1 MWTIVSKELRELIRL
16 LPVGLVLLGVAVWFS
31 LPREIY
37 DSPNPA
43 LIACCAGLF
52 AVLLAA
58 MQGFFDFSD
67 RQRGFLFHRS
77 LSHAR
82 IMYGKVSA
90 ALIVYLIA
98 VALPLGCMAVYF
110 ARMGPEYLPV
120 HPIQVLPILAV
131 CLAGFAMHPAT
142 LFTIDR
148 EAKWLGTRLL
158 PLPLAIAGV
167 FFMAVAIAAGT
178 TSAIAIM
185 STLMVGLFIVLLL
198 ALQREHFA
206 RKLVLAGSAVTVVLT
221 AIIFGATLLGSL
233 ISSPSASYAEY
244 GIDEDGEL
252 WAFQSRYESSENG
265 YNALRVPMSGGRVE
279 SDRAVNLSGT
289 LPADFNPSSGS
300 NLAPLNANRQTLW
313 YLYGGAIGRKQVF
326 SVPPGIAL
334 IYEHGATPP
343 LQGIVSRS
351 GFQPSANAVGDPF
364 TGPAFTD
371 GMWASSALTAAGYDT
386 LWVDRKGV
394 YQFDRE
400 RGTITTLVELPV
412 ESATV
417 LVTEDFVA
425 EESADDAKVV
435 RLYVET
441 STQAYLFKLTDAAG
455 EANWFVSNSENRSR
469 PLPELQAVEER
480 TLPRLPKSLRIA
492 MLGMSADSSLVAF
505 ARYPNMQRA
514 VVANAPG
521 AEWKLEQLMPPDIEV
536 RGSRPSA
543 YMVVLTPPAA
553 LLVDVISFLI
563 YSAVNDLPSAVTF
576 NNPTDGVMPVVLL
589 VGVVAMVGWI
599 VLVWVLGRRRGF
611 STSKRVAWSLA
622 TLLAGPVGPLL
633 LIALYPP
640 VHREACPRCDRLR
653 QVDRGLCPHCAS
665 AWEAVQSEG
674 IEIIDFETRGNWA
687 AGRRTEASSSAPS
700 SR

>member
-16 LPVGLVLLGVAVWFS
+16 LPVGLLLLGVAVWLS
-31 LPREIY
+31 LPRGIHGT
-37 DSPNPA
+37 PNPA
-43 LIACCAGLF
+43 LIPSCSGLF

-82 IMYGKVSA
+82 IMYGKVLA

-142 LFTIDR
+142 LFTIER

-167 FFMAVAIAAGT
+167 FFMAVAIASRDYAFDTMFDAIAGVFFMAAIIAAGIP
-178 TSAIAIM
+178 SAIAIV
-185 STLMVGLFIVLLL
+185 SILLIGLFIVLLL

-206 RKLVLAGSAVTVVLT
+206 RKLVLAGGAVTVVLT
-221 AIIFGATLLGSL
+221 AIIFGATLLDSL

-252 WAFQSRYESSENG
+252 WAFQSRYEPSENG
-265 YNALRVPMSGGRVE
+265 YNVLRVPVSGGRVE
-279 SDRAVNLSGT
+279 SDRAVNLNGT
-289 LPADFNPSSGS
+289 LPEDFNPSSGS

-351 GFQPSANAVGDPF
+351 EFHPSANAVGDPF
-364 TGPAFTD
+364 TGPAFTE

-400 RGTITTLVELPV
+400 RGTITALVELPV

-417 LVTEDFVA
+417 LVTADFAAED
-425 EESADDAKVV
+425 SADGAKVV

-441 STQAYLFKLTDAAG
+441 STQAHLFKLTDATG
-455 EANWFVSNSENRSR
+455 EANWFLSNSENRSR

-480 TLPRLPKSLRIA
+480 TLPRLP
-492 MLGMSADSSLVAF
+492 
-505 ARYPNMQRA
+505 
-514 VVANAPG
+514 
-521 AEWKLEQLMPPDIEV
+521 
-536 RGSRPSA
+536 
-543 YMVVLTPPAA
+543 
-553 LLVDVISFLI
+553 
-563 YSAVNDLPSAVTF
+563 
-576 NNPTDGVMPVVLL
+576 
-589 VGVVAMVGWI
+589 
-599 VLVWVLGRRRGF
+599 
-611 STSKRVAWSLA
+611 RV
-622 TLLAGPVGPLL
+622 
-633 LIALYPP
+633 
-640 VHREACPRCDRLR
+640 
-653 QVDRGLCPHCAS
+653 
-665 AWEAVQSEG
+665 
-674 IEIIDFETRGNWA
+674 
-687 AGRRTEASSSAPS
+687 
-700 SR
+700 

>member
-16 LPVGLVLLGVAVWFS
+16 LPVGLVLLGVAVWLS
-31 LPREIY
+31 LPRGIQG
-37 DSPNPA
+37 SPNPA
-43 LIACCAGLF
+43 LIACSAGLF

-77 LSHAR
+77 LSRAT
-82 IMYGKVSA
+82 IMYGKLLA
-90 ALIVYLIA
+90 ALIVYSIA

-110 ARMGPEYLPV
+110 ARMGPEYMPV
-120 HPIQVLPILAV
+120 HPAQVLPILAV

-148 EAKWLGTRLL
+148 EAHWLGTRLL

-167 FFMAVAIAAGT
+167 FFMAVAIAVGT

-185 STLMVGLFIVLLL
+185 STLLVGLFIVLLL
-198 ALQREHFA
+198 ALQPEHFA
-206 RKLVLAGSAVTVVLT
+206 RKLVLAGGAVTVVLS
-221 AIIFGATLLGSL
+221 AIVFGATLLDSL
-233 ISSPSASYAEY
+233 TVRYSATHAEY

-252 WAFQSRYESSENG
+252 WVFQSRYEPSENG
-265 YNALRVPMSGGRVE
+265 YNTLRVPVSGGRVE
-279 SDRAVNLSGT
+279 SERKVNLNGT
-289 LPADFNPSSGS
+289 LPADFDPSSGS
-300 NLAPLNANRQTLW
+300 NLAPLGANRQTIW
-313 YLYGGAIGRKQVF
+313 YQYGGAIGRKQVF

-334 IYEHGATPP
+334 IYEHGSTPP
-343 LQGIVSRS
+343 LQGVVSRS
-351 GFQPSANAVGDPF
+351 GFHPSANAVGDPF

-371 GMWASSALTAAGYDT
+371 GMWASSALSAAGYDT

-400 RGTITTLVELPV
+400 RGTITALVELPV

-417 LVTEDFVA
+417 LVTEDFA
-425 EESADDAKVV
+425 MEEPAQDAKVV

-441 STQAYLFKLTDAAG
+441 STQAHLFKLTDAAG

-492 MLGMSADSSLVAF
+492 MLGMSAEGSLVAF
-505 ARYPNMQRA
+505 AGYPNVQRA

-536 RGSRPSA
+536 QGSRASA
-543 YMVVLTPPAA
+543 YMVAITPPAA
-553 LLVDVISFLI
+553 LFVVVASLFI
-563 YSAVNDLPSAVTF
+563 YSAVNDLPSPATF
-576 NNPTDGVMPVVLL
+576 GSPDGAMPVVLL
-589 VGVVAMVGWI
+589 VGAAAMVGWI

-640 VHREACPRCDRLR
+640 VHREPCPRCDRLR
-653 QVDRGLCPHCAS
+653 QVDRGVCPHCAS

-687 AGRRTEASSSAPS
+687 LRRQTEASSGARS
-700 SR
+700 SS

>member
-43 LIACCAGLF
+43 LIPCCAGLF

-77 LSHAR
+77 LSHVR
-82 IMYGKVSA
+82 IMYGKVLA
-90 ALIVYLIA
+90 ALIIYLIA

-148 EAKWLGTRLL
+148 EAHWLGTRLL

-167 FFMAVAIAAGT
+167 FFTAVAIAAGT

-185 STLMVGLFIVLLL
+185 SPLFIGLFIVLLL
-198 ALQREHFA
+198 TLQREHFA
-206 RKLVLAGSAVTVVLT
+206 RKLVLAGGAVTVVLT
-221 AIIFGATLLGSL
+221 AIVFGATLLDSL
-233 ISSPSASYAEY
+233 TVRYSASYADY

-252 WAFQSRYESSENG
+252 WAFQSRYEPTENG
-265 YNALRVPMSGGRVE
+265 YNALRVPVSGGRVE
-279 SDRAVNLSGT
+279 SDRAVNLNGT
-289 LPADFNPSSGS
+289 LPEDFNPSSGS

-334 IYEHGATPP
+334 IYEQGSTPP
-343 LQGIVSRS
+343 LQGIVSRA
-351 GFQPSANAVGDPF
+351 GFHPSANAVGEPF
-364 TGPAFTD
+364 TGPAFTE
-371 GMWASSALTAAGYDT
+371 GMWASSALSAVGYDA

-394 YQFDRE
+394 YQFDRQ

-417 LVTEDFVA
+417 LVTEDYA
-425 EESADDAKVV
+425 MEEATQDAKVV

-441 STQAYLFKLTDAAG
+441 NTQAHLFKLTDATG

-480 TLPRLPKSLRIA
+480 TLPRLPKSLKSRA
-492 MLGMSADSSLVAF
+492 MLGMSADGSVVAF
-505 ARYPNMQRA
+505 AAYPNVQRA

-521 AEWKLEQLMPPDIEV
+521 AEWKLEQLTPPDVEIQ
-536 RGSRPSA
+536 GSHAGA
-543 YMVVLTPPAA
+543 YMIALMPPAA
-553 LLVDVISFLI
+553 LLFAVTAAFIT
-563 YSAVNDLPSAVTF
+563 SAVNDLPSPAAIAPPDDVL
-576 NNPTDGVMPVVLL
+576 PVVLL
-589 VGVVAMVGWI
+589 IGVAAMMGWI
-599 VLVWVLGRRRGF
+599 ILVWVLGRRRGF

-653 QVDRGLCPHCAS
+653 QVDRSSCPHCAS
-665 AWEAVQSEG
+665 AWEAVQAEG

-687 AGRRTEASSSAPS
+687 AGRRTEASSGARS
-700 SR
+700 SS